1 MSSKK
6 SESPRL
12 NNGLVSH
19 SYCRQNLSGVLA
31 FSCASFL
38 LCLCTIVAAQS
49 YPVKPVRF
57 VIPYPPGGASD
68 VTARILGAKLTDVW
82 GQQVVID
89 NRPGANGII
98 ALENVAK
105 SAPDGYTILMANVG
119 PNAINPVVYSKLP
132 YDAIRDFA
140 PVTLT
145 TKVPQVIVANAYL
158 PAKNIRELVALA
170 KARPDQIVFA
180 SGGSGSSNH
189 LAFEMFKSMAGVRMV
204 HVAYKGDAP
213 ALSDA
218 ISGYVQLT
226 MPTVIAATA
235 HIRSGKL
242 RALGVGTLTR
252 VPALPDVPTIAEA
265 GVPGYESE
273 SWGGVMARSGTPQP
287 VIDRLHGD
295 ITRILKQADVREKL
309 EALGGEIVGS
319 TPSEFAAY
327 LKAEIAKWD
336 RVAKAANIRLD

>member
-1 MSSKK
+1 MA
-6 SESPRL
+6 
-12 NNGLVSH
+12 
-19 SYCRQNLSGVLA
+19 LA
-31 FSCASFL
+31 CAGA
-38 LCLCTIVAAQS
+38 AAQA
-49 YPVKPVRF
+49 YPVKPIRF

-68 VTARILGAKLTDVW
+68 VTARIIGAKMTEAW

-89 NRPGANGII
+89 NRQGANGII

-158 PAKNIRELVALA
+158 PVKNIRELVALA
-170 KARPDQIVFA
+170 KAKPEQIVFA

-189 LAFEMFKSMAGVRMV
+189 LAFELFKSMAGVKIV

-213 ALSDA
+213 AMTDA

-226 MPTVIAATA
+226 MPTVIAAA
-235 HIRSGKL
+235 PHINSGKL
-242 RALGVGTLTR
+242 KPLAVGTPKR
-252 VPALPDVPTIAEA
+252 VPALPGVPTVAES

-273 SWGGVMARSGTPQP
+273 SWGGVMSRAGTPQP
-287 VIDRLHGD
+287 VIERLHAE
-295 ITRILKQADVREKL
+295 ITRILKQPDVREKL

-319 TPSEFAAY
+319 TPSEFSAY

-336 RVAKAANIRLD
+336 KVAKTANIRLD